1 MIGVF
6 SVMFLSFFGD
16 SGAAAIDRELK
27 KSGIGGLLIYNPNN
41 SIISQ
46 DIMKKVTAS
55 NAVEDAAPVTM
66 AFTSVKGYENEK
78 CISWAVDERA
88 KELISIEPVQ
98 GRYFDSA
105 DFKTFSCVCMIDE
118 ALEKSIFKGNSG
130 IGKTLQIFVGIRYY
144 EFEIVGIVKTG
155 GGILQN
161 FISYMP
167 NMIFFPQYT
176 YSRISGVTGYT
187 QIAIDL
193 ADNTDAENAKFEILR
208 RIEDCLIQNNTT
220 LKIEN
225 LAKQKDNLNKIADI
239 TTTILSL
246 VGMISVLVAGIGIMT
261 TMLMS
266 AEERKREIGIK
277 KAIGAGRGDIILE
290 FLGESVILMLIGFI
304 LGSISAAVLMLIVSV
319 RFYIPIEISV
329 GKIGLYLVITVL
341 LGILFGGYPAY
352 KAALMNPSEALT
364 K

>member
-16 SGAAAIDRELK
+16 SGSAAINSELK

-41 SIISQ
+41 SIISEE
-46 DIMKKVTAS
+46 ILKKVTAS
-55 NAVEDAAPVTM
+55 NAVEEAAPVTM
-66 AFTSVKGYENEK
+66 AFTTVKGYENEK
-78 CISWAVDERA
+78 CISWAVDEYA

-98 GRYFDSA
+98 GRYFNSA
-105 DFKTFSCVCMIDE
+105 DFRTFSSVCIIDE
-118 ALEKSIFKGNSG
+118 ALEKSIYQGKSG
-130 IGKTLQIFVGIRYY
+130 IGKTLQILVGKQYY
-144 EFEIVGIVKTG
+144 EFEIIGIVKTG

-187 QIAIDL
+187 QIAVNL
-193 ADNTDAENAKFEILR
+193 AESADAEKAKYEILR
-208 RIEDCLIQNNTT
+208 RIENAESHNNTM

-225 LAKQKDNLNKIADI
+225 LSKQKDNLNKIADI
-239 TTTILSL
+239 TAVILSS

-304 LGSISAAVLMLIVSV
+304 LGSIAAAASMLFVSYN
-319 RFYIPIEISV
+319 FHIPIKISI
-329 GKIGLYLVITVL
+329 GKISLYLVLTVL

-352 KAALMNPSEALT
+352 KAELLNPSEALT